1 MHQMLSSQRPP
12 RDARL
17 RQPAEVERIGREF
30 AVLYNELLDQTFSTT
45 RWLGVPIVKAPTD
58 IFVIQE
64 IVTETRPELIVE
76 SGAFA
81 GGSALLCA
89 SLLELLGVDGKVV
102 AIDIDLRAVP
112 EAVREHP
119 RVELVESSS
128 IDPALVSRLKAEAEG
143 KRVMV
148 DLDSDHS
155 AAHVLEELR
164 ALAPLVTP
172 GCYLIVEDGWVG
184 GHPVRPEDA
193 PGPSE
198 ALTEWL
204 ADGPHPF
211 EVDRWRERLLLTTNP
226 RGYLRRVDGEFED
239 PSARRRRPFL
249 LPALER
255 HRFDPQRD
263 SSGATTL
270 RAELDAERRLR
281 READRRL
288 AGTRR
293 RLDEA
298 TGSRGYRWYAAAI
311 RMSPFRGLVRRRAQ
325 ARRARAREAE
335 RNSRR

>member
-1 MHQMLSSQRPP
+1 MHQMLSAQPPP

-17 RQPAEVERIGREF
+17 RQPAEVERISRDF
-30 AVLYNELLDQTFSTT
+30 AVLYNELLDQTSSTT

-81 GGSALLCA
+81 GGSALFCA

-119 RVELVESSS
+119 RIELVEASST
-128 IDPALVSRLKAEAEG
+128 DPALVSRLKAEAEG

-172 GCYLIVEDGWVG
+172 GCYLIVEDGWLG
-184 GHPVRPEDA
+184 GHPVRPEHG

-204 ADGPHPF
+204 AEGPHPF
-211 EVDRWRERLLLTTNP
+211 EVDRWRERLLLTMNP

-239 PSARRRRPFL
+239 PAAHRRRPFVV
-249 LPALER
+249 PALER
-255 HRFDPQRD
+255 QRFDP
-263 SSGATTL
+263 SEATTL
-270 RAELDAERRLR
+270 RTGLDTERRLR
-281 READRRL
+281 REAERRL

-298 TGSRGYRWYAAAI
+298 TRSRGYRWYAAAI
-311 RMSPFRGLVRRRAQ
+311 RMSPFRGLVRRRVQ
-325 ARRARAREAE
+325 ARRERAREAE
-335 RNSRR
+335 RNARQ